1 MALCLRAFLAEQKVP
16 LHKLHSQRTSPAFL
30 SLSFR
35 FRLFFFF
42 MEEYISS
49 RAEKDRKA
57 KAIAETLHKHLKLKR
72 V

>member
-1 MALCLRAFLAEQKVP
+1 MALCLRALLAEQKVP
-16 LHKLHSQRTSPAFL
+16 LHKLHTQRTSPAFL

-35 FRLFFFF
+35 FRLFLT
-42 MEEYISS
+42 EEYISS

-57 KAIAETLHKHLKLKR
+57 KAIAETLHKHLKLER

>member
-35 FRLFFFF
+35 FRLFF